1 MSDVADTNLSSMRY
15 SLSGYTEL
23 PTYRIS
29 MPIASTSTPSP
40 AVASHFNP
48 DLPRDGVSF
57 QHALSAFHA
66 LSQPTRLEIFRLL
79 MAREP
84 EGVPAGA
91 IAEMVEGPHNTVSQH
106 LSVLA
111 RAGLIWGDRQGRSI
125 IYRADVGVMGSL
137 MSFMLTDCCHGHPEA
152 CAPVIAALAGH
163 CDCDIIPNKKP
174 LRGAKK
180 NAGASAAT

>member
-1 MSDVADTNLSSMRY
+1 MA
-15 SLSGYTEL
+15 
-23 PTYRIS
+23 
-29 MPIASTSTPSP
+29 IASMPSP
-40 AVASHFNP
+40 AVASHFNA
-48 DLPRDGVSF
+48 DLPRDGMTF
-57 QHALSAFHA
+57 KHALSAFHA

-84 EGVPAGA
+84 EGAPAGL

-111 RAGLIWGDRQGRSI
+111 RAGLIRGDRQGRSI
-125 IYRADVGVMGSL
+125 IYRADVGVMGTL

-163 CDCDIIPNKKP
+163 CDCDVVVSKKSSNP
-174 LRGAKK
+174 KK
-180 NAGASAAT
+180 KKT